1 MQKNFVRLFAVL
13 QIACVN
19 SLAFAQGNYY
29 TPNGY
34 SSKYDEALAKYQALE
49 AAEASIKRTIE
60 SNQNITLLIV
70 VGGVIA
76 AALIAAAI
84 FFRGSKSM
92 KWVWTMMGM
101 GD

>member
-1 MQKNFVRLFAVL
+1 MQKNFVQLFIVL
-13 QIACVN
+13 KIACVN
-19 SLAFAQGNYY
+19 SLAFAQGNHA
-29 TPNGY
+29 
-34 SSKYDEALAKYQALE
+34 EALAKYEALGASIE
-49 AAEASIKRTIE
+49 AAKRTVE
-60 SNQNITLLIV
+60 WNQNITLLIV